1 MLGSEKKLVWV
12 RLDVRKKLGLVR
24 FEKKVGQV
32 GQGKCQVWKKRLGW
46 VRLGWKKSRVRF
58 GKKSLKKSQVGIG
71 QEKKVWLGQF
81 RL

>member
-32 GQGKCQVWKKRLGW
+32 GQ
-46 VRLGWKKSRVRF
+46 VRENVRF
-58 GKKSLKKSQVGIG
+58 GKKDQVGLG
-71 QEKKVWLGQF
+71 QVGKKVKLGSVKKV
-81 RL
+81 

>member
-32 GQGKCQVWKKRLGW
+32 GQ
-46 VRLGWKKSRVRF
+46 VRENVRF
-58 GKKSLKKSQVGIG
+58 GKKDQVELGQVG
-71 QEKKVWLGQF
+71 KK
-81 RL
+81 